1 MARMR
6 LFRRDARPHEPAA
19 AIAQFWDWWGA
30 EGCAAVTQA
39 LEDRDPQRISDA
51 LGEAVAA
58 IHPDLAW
65 ELAAGDLARHVL
77 VVTAEGDPELRPLA
91 SRWLRASPGIDE
103 TWEYAASRQ
112 PSPDVEQIV
121 LGIDDQEVALSDVR
135 VGARRQG
142 THLDVSVY
150 HPVFRDLE
158 EQLRGQVAF
167 LALDSALG
175 EDDVEAW
182 VGEISPSTEPPLD
195 GFGLAALR
203 SVVRDLR
210 EDNTSDDGTPNWVVM
225 EAQGADGPVMALAQV
240 PLSPVT
246 APTLDTHVAVLVP
259 YTDLTEQG
267 YPGPGSLGAL
277 RALEEHLGERIEGS
291 GRIVAH
297 QSHRGMRVLHIYVDS
312 TTPAVEQMRAAVDA
326 WEQGR
331 IRVQVTPDPGW
342 HNVAHLRT

>member
-1 MARMR
+1 MR

-19 AIAQFWDWWGA
+19 AIAAFWEWWSA
-30 EGCAAVTQA
+30 EGRAAVTA
-39 LEDRDPQRISDA
+39 AIADREPERVA
-51 LGEAVAA
+51 VTLTEAVRA
-58 IHPDLAW
+58 IDPDLAW
-65 ELAAGDLARHVL
+65 EVAAGDLAQHVL

-91 SRWLRASPGIDE
+91 SRWLRASPPLDE

-112 PSPDVEQIV
+112 PAPDVEQIV
-121 LGIDDQEVALSDVR
+121 LGIDDQEVAFAEIEVA
-135 VGARRQG
+135 ARREG
-142 THLDVSVY
+142 CHLEVSVY
-150 HPVFRDLE
+150 HPLFRELE
-158 EQLRGQVAF
+158 EQVRGQIAF
-167 LALDSALG
+167 LALDAALG

-182 VGEISPSTEPPLD
+182 VGEITPSTEPPLD
-195 GFGLAALR
+195 GFGLASLR

-210 EDNTSDDGTPNWVVM
+210 DDNTDDDGTPNWVIM
-225 EAQGADGPVMALAQV
+225 EAQGDDGPVMALAQV
-240 PLSPVT
+240 PLSPTT

-267 YPGPGSLGAL
+267 YPGPGSLGPL
-277 RALEEHLGERIEGS
+277 RALEEHLSERIEGS

-312 TTPAVEQMRAAVDA
+312 TTPAVEQMRAAVEA

>member
-1 MARMR
+1 MR

-19 AIAQFWDWWGA
+19 AIAAFWEWWDA
-30 EGCAAVTQA
+30 EGRAVVTAAIG
-39 LEDRDPQRISDA
+39 DREPERVA
-51 LGEAVAA
+51 GTLTEAVQA

-65 ELAAGDLARHVL
+65 EVAAGDLAQHVL

-91 SRWLRASPGIDE
+91 SRWLRASPAVDE
-103 TWEYAASRQ
+103 TWEYAAARQ
-112 PSPDVEQIV
+112 PTPDVEQVV
-121 LGIDDQEVALSDVR
+121 LGIDDRELAFSDIEVA
-135 VGARRQG
+135 ARREG
-142 THLDVSVY
+142 CHLEVSVF
-150 HPVFRDLE
+150 HPLFRDLE
-158 EQLRGQVAF
+158 EQVQGQVAF
-167 LALDSALG
+167 LALDAALG

-182 VGEISPSTEPPLD
+182 VGEITPSTEPPLD

-210 EDNTSDDGTPNWVVM
+210 ADNTDDDGTPNWVIM
-225 EAQGADGPVMALAQV
+225 EAHGVDGPVMALAQV
-240 PLSPVT
+240 PLSPTT
-246 APTLDTHVAVLVP
+246 APTFDTHVAVLVP

-267 YPGPGSLGAL
+267 YPGPGSLGPL
-277 RALEEHLGERIEGS
+277 RALEEHLSERIEGS

-312 TTPAVEQMRAAVDA
+312 TTPAVEQMRAAVEA

>member
-1 MARMR
+1 MR

-19 AIAQFWDWWGA
+19 AIAAFWDWWGA
-30 EGCAAVTQA
+30 EGRAAVTQA

-51 LGEAVAA
+51 LSEAVSA

-65 ELAAGDLARHVL
+65 ELAAGDLAEHVL

-112 PSPDVEQIV
+112 PAPDVEQVV
-121 LGIDDQEVALSDVR
+121 LGVDDREVALSDIR

-142 THLDVSVY
+142 SHLDVSVY
-150 HPVFRDLE
+150 HPAFHDLE

-210 EDNTSDDGTPNWVVM
+210 EDNTSDDGTPNWVIM

-267 YPGPGSLGAL
+267 YPGPGSLGPL
-277 RALEEHLGERIEGS
+277 RALEDHLGERIEGS

>member
-1 MARMR
+1 MR

-19 AIAQFWDWWGA
+19 AIAAFWEWWDA
-30 EGCAAVTQA
+30 EGRAVVTAAIGEREPEQVAGT
-39 LEDRDPQRISDA
+39 LT
-51 LGEAVAA
+51 EAVQA

-65 ELAAGDLARHVL
+65 EVAAGDLAQHVL

-91 SRWLRASPGIDE
+91 SRWLRASPAVDE
-103 TWEYAASRQ
+103 TWEYAAARQ
-112 PSPDVEQIV
+112 PTPDVEQVV
-121 LGIDDQEVALSDVR
+121 LGIDDRELAFSDIE
-135 VGARRQG
+135 VGARREG
-142 THLDVSVY
+142 CHLEVSVY
-150 HPVFRDLE
+150 HPLFRDLE
-158 EQLRGQVAF
+158 EQVRGQVAF
-167 LALDSALG
+167 LALDAALG

-182 VGEISPSTEPPLD
+182 VGEITPSTEPPLD
-195 GFGLAALR
+195 GFGLAVLR

-210 EDNTSDDGTPNWVVM
+210 DDNTDDDGTPNWVIM
-225 EAQGADGPVMALAQV
+225 EAHGVDGPVMALAQV
-240 PLSPVT
+240 PLSPTT
-246 APTLDTHVAVLVP
+246 APTFDTHVAVLVP

-267 YPGPGSLGAL
+267 YPGPGSLGPL
-277 RALEEHLGERIEGS
+277 RALEEHLSERIEGS

-312 TTPAVEQMRAAVDA
+312 TTPAVEQMRAAVEA